1 MDVFLRQ
8 GILSER
14 EMVARQ
20 EILLEN
26 YARTLMIEGHVMA
39 DMVRSLVLPPAR
51 EEETKAA
58 SVLIAV
64 KSAGGDDSAERN
76 TSTI

>member
-1 MDVFLRQ
+1 MAIPRPGQKSGRPQSLPNYHDTVSALEHYTDPEVMDVFLRQ

-26 YARTLMIEGHVMA
+26 YAPH
-39 DMVRSLVLPPAR
+39 P
-51 EEETKAA
+51 
-58 SVLIAV
+58 
-64 KSAGGDDSAERN
+64 DD
-76 TSTI
+76 

>member
-1 MDVFLRQ
+1 MTRFRLLSIIPILKSWMSLLRQ

-39 DMVRSLVLPPAR
+39 DMVRSLVLPPAKGR
-51 EEETKAA
+51 GTKRLLF
-58 SVLIAV
+58 S
-64 KSAGGDDSAERN
+64 SP
-76 TSTI
+76 